1 MCLSTVYRNNKS
13 DENILCSNI
22 MLIDVDGD
30 RITLINLFGERTVVE
45 GSLKRANLTDG
56 YVIINVAD

>member
-1 MCLSTVYRNNKS
+1 MCLSTVYKNNRS

-22 MLIDVDGD
+22 MLIDVNGSQ
-30 RITLINLFGERTVVE
+30 ITLINLFGERTIVE

-56 YVIINVAD
+56 YVIIDVA